1 MVVPHACVHSMVLSL
16 INKPNY
22 SLPQSANTMAVATE
36 EAEVLDELQREV
48 LAERLEAEWL
58 AKVQ

>member
-1 MVVPHACVHSMVLSL
+1 MVLSL